1 MKHKDINSI
10 IPKLS
15 KEQAYPVL
23 IWSELE
29 NVSTIYLAVSQDNI
43 KIVNSFSDHNLST
56 LFLKLQE
63 IAKIDSFLETKDL
76 GDPET
81 YPFEIIPLT
90 DKLNWNKL
98 ITAYSLEIDY
108 DQSKPEFDS
117 YLNEALNH
125 YYKADISAAAVDA
138 IYLSIILYMVTTA
151 QELGLQQ
158 IAFRG
163 DITYQERFALLL
175 HRNLPEEMSAQFS
188 DI

>member
-63 IAKIDSFLETKDL
+63 IAKIDSFLETQAL

-90 DKLNWNKL
+90 DKLN
-98 ITAYSLEIDY
+98 
-108 DQSKPEFDS
+108 
-117 YLNEALNH
+117 
-125 YYKADISAAAVDA
+125 
-138 IYLSIILYMVTTA
+138 
-151 QELGLQQ
+151 
-158 IAFRG
+158 
-163 DITYQERFALLL
+163 
-175 HRNLPEEMSAQFS
+175 
-188 DI
+188 